1 MWYFLCQSDTVGLFY
16 SIPLCPL
23 LVKLHHC
30 TPKTQPNKTLLVLTV
45 CALTVSVCVDMVK
58 LSMFETVRKYNSFS
72 LQLPNMFGSLSSTIM
87 SLMIG
92 SYASSAVTFPGVK
105 VNMMM
110 SSEMDTHLLL
120 LPRVTHTNRV
130 HVQPSYVMWRSQW
143 SVQSKLYFSLLITPH
158 VLSLSKLI
166 YDAGMSFRVIMWVW
180 SGLAGFVFLNCFFNW
195 PIESLPT
202 PDEVDY
208 MSVQHWNNITTS

>member
-105 VNMMM
+105 VTMM
-110 SSEMDTHLLL
+110 DAHLHVCQIWMHICYRC
-120 LPRVTHTNRV
+120 PVTLIHIESTFNDLGVSLIFVLFYTNNT
-130 HVQPSYVMWRSQW
+130 P
-143 SVQSKLYFSLLITPH
+143 FSLCP
-158 VLSLSKLI
+158 SLSWS
-166 YDAGMSFRVIMWVW
+166 MMRVCRSGW
-180 SGLAGFVFLNCFFNW
+180 SCGCGRV
-195 PIESLPT
+195 
-202 PDEVDY
+202 
-208 MSVQHWNNITTS
+208 